1 VFGLIHPEIISF
13 LPFQNAMKKT
23 KQKKADKKKSA
34 KKKPTLLGGAAKSI
48 KKLGKGTAASVGKLS
63 TTQKVLAGATL
74 AALGVSYVRKQLA
87 KNKAAAPTDTAIAN
101 DATVAEQNLD
111 NLDTEID

>member
-1 VFGLIHPEIISF
+1 
-13 LPFQNAMKKT
+13 MKKT
-23 KQKKADKKKSA
+23 KKKKAD

-74 AALGVSYVRKQLA
+74 AALGVSYVRKQIA
-87 KNKAAAPTDTAIAN
+87 KSKAAAPADTTLAN
-101 DATVAEQNLD
+101 DATVAEQNLT
-111 NLDTEID
+111 NLDEEIA